1 MPPPQPPSTPVPQP
15 AGSGRGDP
23 AGCSHG
29 GAADGGH
36 GGAGE
41 LLLGVDIGTSRC
53 KAAVVSLDG
62 AELAH
67 GAVPIPWRVVPTGAE
82 IDPGALV
89 DAALDAVELALAG
102 APDGRVLALG
112 VTSMAETCALLGPDG
127 EPVAPAIAWHDQRGR
142 EEAER
147 MAEALGADRF
157 AVRSGLPPSPLC
169 TLAKYR
175 WLRDHSAA
183 ALGGTRLLSVAEW
196 VVHRLGGEQLAELS
210 LASRTGMLDREAA
223 DWSAEALAWA
233 EAPAGLLP
241 PLVQAGT
248 PYGKAAR
255 QGRLDGAALTVAGHD
270 HLCASV
276 GAGVVAAG
284 ELFDS
289 CGTAEAL
296 VQAVPPPLD
305 ADQVRAGLAGHV
317 TAGWHVLPG
326 LQVLLGA
333 QRAGLALQRV
343 LDLLGVWPEDRERLE
358 REGVAAPVGAEGLVL
373 EHADTERA
381 VISGIGR
388 HPSPGLLWRA
398 AAEAVT
404 RRSAELIATIES
416 IAGPAR
422 RIAVAGGWSRS
433 PTLRAAKAERLGHLD
448 YPAVIEAGA
457 RGAALLAGCAA
468 GVYAGP
474 TAVPRPHAA
483 AAGASSP
490 GAGATAGEAPPA
502 FPSASP
508 GAGAHP
514 ISHTER
520 EPG

>member
-1 MPPPQPPSTPVPQP
+1 MQPPQPPQPPSTPIPQP
-15 AGSGRGDP
+15 AGRGR
-23 AGCSHG
+23 
-29 GAADGGH
+29 

-82 IDPGALV
+82 IDPRALV
-89 DAALDAVELALAG
+89 DATLDAVELALAG
-102 APDGRVLALG
+102 APDGQVLALG

-157 AVRSGLPPSPLC
+157 AVRCGLPPSPLC

-175 WLRDHSAA
+175 WLRDHSSA
-183 ALGGTRLLSVAEW
+183 ALGGTRLLGVAEW

-210 LASRTGMLDREAA
+210 LASRTGMLDREAG
-223 DWSAEALAWA
+223 DWSSEALAWA
-233 EAPAGLLP
+233 EAPPGLLP
-241 PLVQAGT
+241 PLVPAGT

-255 QGRLDGAALTVAGHD
+255 QGRLDGAVLTVAGHD

-276 GAGVVAAG
+276 GAGVVEAG

-296 VQAVPPPLD
+296 VQAVPPPLAD
-305 ADQVRAGLAGHV
+305 DQVRAGLAGHV

-343 LDLLGVWPEDRERLE
+343 LDLLGVGPEERERLE
-358 REGVAAPVGAEGLVL
+358 REGVAAPAGAEGLAL

-381 VISGIGR
+381 LISGIGR

-433 PTLRAAKAERLGHLD
+433 PTLRAAKAERLGRLE
-448 YPAVIEAGA
+448 YPAVVEAGA

-468 GVYAGP
+468 GIYAGA

-483 AAGASSP
+483 AAGAGSPRPGAVVAPVPNAPP
-490 GAGATAGEAPPA
+490 GAGATAGERRSPSRPPR
-502 FPSASP
+502 P
-508 GAGAHP
+508 GRALTP
-514 ISHTER
+514 
-520 EPG
+520 